1 MAIRTVDIFAIGRA
15 LGYTDAQ
22 TRSFSAF
29 EVDGSRHQV
38 TVERFVAHPDTG
50 GRMVPDESKGEDGYP
65 LLMSDVFYYTPV
77 GHPDPFT
84 PAENVRLSKPVIEA
98 LKRMQ
103 W

>member
-1 MAIRTVDIFAIGRA
+1 MAIRTVDMFAIGRA

-22 TRSFSAF
+22 TRSIESLDI
-29 EVDGSRHQV
+29 DGSRRQV
-38 TVERFVAHPDTG
+38 TVTRFVGDPDTG

-65 LLMSDVFYYTPV
+65 LLISDVFYCAPV
-77 GHPDPFT
+77 GHPDPLA
-84 PAENVRLSKPVIEA
+84 PAENARLSKPVIEA